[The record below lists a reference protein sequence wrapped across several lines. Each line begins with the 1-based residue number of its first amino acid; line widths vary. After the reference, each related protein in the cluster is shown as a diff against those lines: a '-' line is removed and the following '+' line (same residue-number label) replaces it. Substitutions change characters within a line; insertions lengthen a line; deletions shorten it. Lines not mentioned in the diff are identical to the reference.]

1 MSARFLLIGLVLLAG
16 SPARASADTA
26 PNAVTDWAGIVQQAI
41 HNPPAAPRSPGT
53 SQILHTMVMLA
64 VYDAVVAIE
73 GGHQPYRA
81 PIDAPAGAD
90 VRAAVAAAAYR
101 TAYARVG
108 AAQRLYL
115 DAQYAAYLSTIPDG
129 AGKAAGIAVG
139 EAAAGAI
146 LAARAGDGFDNVVPY
161 ACSATPPPVGEFEP
175 DAGCPS
181 GPGSP
186 QPVDAKLGQM
196 APFTFMPAGRYATNA
211 PGPFQSERYAAEFAE
226 TRDYGRMD
234 SAVRS
239 AEQTDVAYF
248 WSEHPYVHWNRNLIR
263 LAISQELDLADT
275 ARFFA
280 QVHTTVADAIIAG
293 FEAKY
298 RYRAWRPRTAIP
310 LADLD
315 GNHRTDADPTWR
327 PLLNVNHPEFPSGHG
342 FWSGALLGAV
352 AAFFGTNDVTW
363 SVVTSKAAV
372 PLLVKDER
380 TYTRLDVLMQEIG
393 NARIWA
399 GLHWREAIEAG
410 EQIGRRVAAD
420 VARHYFQRVH

>member
-1 MSARFLLIGLVLLAG
+1 MSARFLLICLVLLAA
-16 SPARASADTA
+16 SPARAAADTA
-26 PNAVTDWAGIVQQAI
+26 PNAVTDWAAIVQQAI
-41 HNPPAAPRSPGT
+41 HNPPAAPRSAGT

-73 GGHQPYRA
+73 GGYQPYRA
-81 PIDAPAGAD
+81 PIDAVPGAN
-90 VRAAVAAAAYR
+90 VRAAVASAAYR

-115 DAQYAAYLSTIPDG
+115 DAQYAAYLSAIPDG
-129 AGKAAGIAVG
+129 DGKVAGIAVG

-146 LAARAGDGFDNVVPY
+146 LAARAGDSFDTVVPY
-161 ACSATPPPVGEFEP
+161 ACSSTPPPVGEFEP
-175 DAGCPS
+175 DTGCPT

-186 QPVDAKLGQM
+186 QPADAKLGQI
-196 APFTFMPAGRYATNA
+196 APFTFMGPGRYRANA
-211 PGPFQSERYAAEFAE
+211 PGPFESNRYADEFAE

-239 AEQTDVAYF
+239 LEQTDVAYF
-248 WSEHPYVHWNRNLIR
+248 WSENPFVHWNRNLMR
-263 LAISQELDLADT
+263 LAISQGLSLADT

-280 QVHTTVADAIIAG
+280 QVHTTVSDAIIAG

-298 RYRAWRPRTAIP
+298 RYRAWRPRTAI
-310 LADLD
+310 AQANLD
-315 GNHRTDADPTWR
+315 GNHRTDPDPTWQ
-327 PLLNVNHPEFPSGHG
+327 PLLKVNHPEFPSGHG
-342 FWSGALLGAV
+342 FWSSALLGAV
-352 AAFFGTNDVTW
+352 SAFFGTNDVTW
-363 SVVTSKAAV
+363 TIVTSKAAV
-372 PLLVKDER
+372 PMLVKDER

-393 NARIWA
+393 DARIWA

-410 EQIGRRVAAD
+410 EQIGRRVAED